1 MKYYKIAQVRFY
13 LYDHDIVREKPV
25 KMFVD
30 DINGKSKNEI
40 YEMAR
45 KEICRLF
52 PAFSETIKINSVF
65 ID

>member
-45 KEICRLF
+45 KEICRLY
-52 PAFSETIKINSVF
+52 PHFSETIKINSVF